1 MSLPEFRKKIDALD
15 ERLLQL
21 LAQRLEIC
29 QKISEYKH
37 KNNLSI
43 QDQNREQEIIKSRIK
58 EFKELGFDDREFV
71 TELFELV
78 MKKSREVQQ

>member
-1 MSLPEFRKKIDALD
+1 MNLQEFRKKIDALD
-15 ERLLQL
+15 KQLLQL

-29 QKISEYKH
+29 QKIAEYKH

-58 EFKELGFDDREFV
+58 EFKELGFDDQEFI